1 MSIGEIMAIHRFHG
15 ITSMID
21 KYLTIS
27 SLLTFL
33 VRFLN
38 EEYRHFT
45 EYQIL
50 SDHKD
55 SATLTQAL

>member
-1 MSIGEIMAIHRFHG
+1 MAIHRFHG

-33 VRFLN
+33 VHFSN
-38 EEYRHFT
+38 EEYQHFA

-50 SDHKD
+50 SDHNGYTHD
-55 SATLTQAL
+55 TGL